1 MNPDQN
7 QPRRSTSQPTASN
20 EVFLGREIRDLRK
33 AKSMTLA
40 ELSEACGYSVGF
52 LSQLERN
59 VSRPSI
65 KCLHDVSKAL
75 GVSIS
80 WFFGDAAPA
89 LVEERDIVVRK
100 GRRRRIEFDTG
111 ITDELLSPNLA
122 GEMEL
127 LLSIFAPGASS
138 GEESYK
144 HRGEE
149 GGLVLS
155 GQLELWVDGRH
166 FVLNA
171 GDSFAFP
178 STSRHRYRNS
188 SDQET
193 RVLWAI
199 TPPTY

>member
-1 MNPDQN
+1 MEKPKV
-7 QPRRSTSQPTASN
+7 TSRKAKSQIPESS

-40 ELSEACGYSVGF
+40 DLSEACGYSVGF
-52 LSQLERN
+52 ISQLERN

-65 KCLHDVSKAL
+65 KCLHDISRAL

-89 LVEERDIVVRK
+89 LVEERDVVVRK

-155 GQLELWVDGRH
+155 GSLELWVDGRH
-166 FVLNA
+166 FILNA